1 MPTTKVLPHL
11 IQQRVDC
18 KTGLEGFMANLQLDT
33 HPVHLCLSQ
42 SASDL
47 QKIGLTDVS
56 DCSGFIPQ
64 VLRDALR

>member
-1 MPTTKVLPHL
+1 
-11 IQQRVDC
+11 
-18 KTGLEGFMANLQLDT
+18 MANLQLDT